1 MLIKTRLYSF
11 TKSSR
16 IASFRRPFPD
26 LSDYVVWLS
35 VSGFGGSKEVPR
47 EGVFKSIGF
56 IGANM
61 GFRRKAIVDCPIAML
76 YRRSRKDFSFE
87 WILAYHAKRKGFN
100 SYGV

>member
-1 MLIKTRLYSF
+1 MLVKTQLYSF

-16 IASFRRPFPD
+16 IAFFRRPLPE

-61 GFRRKAIVDCPIAML
+61 GSRRKAIVDCPIAML
-76 YRRSRKDFSFE
+76 YRRSRKDF
-87 WILAYHAKRKGFN
+87 WL
-100 SYGV
+100 